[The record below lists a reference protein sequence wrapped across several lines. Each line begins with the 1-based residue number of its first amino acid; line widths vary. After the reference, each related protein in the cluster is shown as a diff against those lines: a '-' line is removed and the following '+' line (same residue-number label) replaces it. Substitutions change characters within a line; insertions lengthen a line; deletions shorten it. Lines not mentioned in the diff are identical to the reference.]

1 MCIGSIS
8 RGREI
13 NVFSDA
19 RTSSID
25 VKSLARRACK
35 LFFEKKH
42 RGWIKLAAKE
52 VYSKEVLIGYLA
64 EALGLDKLIVF
75 RRAYKRICICAVIA
89 LDSMCF
95 KENILDN
102 CGFNNLYKRSSNS
115 SASDA
120 FS

>member
-1 MCIGSIS
+1 MGIGSIS
-8 RGREI
+8 HGREI

-42 RGWIKLAAKE
+42 RGSIKLAAKE

-64 EALGLDKLIVF
+64 EAFGLDNSNCISSRVRANMHMRGNCLGLDVF
-75 RRAYKRICICAVIA
+75 
-89 LDSMCF
+89 
-95 KENILDN
+95 
-102 CGFNNLYKRSSNS
+102 
-115 SASDA
+115 
-120 FS
+120 